1 MEMPWPGNVRQLR
14 NSAEKL
20 FVLARAGSVTTDDV
34 AGAVDTGSRPAS
46 TGHLDAPLAL
56 ADFREAKRLFEIE
69 YITRKLSENAG
80 NVTRTAQKIGLQRQ
94 SLQEKMR
101 ELGIR
106 AAPGNSV

>member
-20 FVLARAGSVTTDDV
+20 FVLARAGTVTADDV
-34 AGAVDTGSRPAS
+34 AGAVDIGPRPAS

-106 AAPGNSV
+106 AARGNSV